1 MTEQLTFL
9 LDDLTN
15 ITAVT
20 KKEKIINVREQ
31 AQPFDIRNAH
41 AKHLSGRVGFAD
53 VLAIIP
59 CDVWSADE
67 LPRSVKQDN
76 HFDMYI
82 DYVTALWRYKR
93 AQDKSFFWDE
103 AEEICKAARESQE
116 PQALRIYFDSEFKPQ
131 FVTKYLEG

>member
-9 LDDLTN
+9 LDNLTN
-15 ITAVT
+15 ATAAIKN
-20 KKEKIINVREQ
+20 KKVIDAREQ

-41 AKHLSGRVGFAD
+41 AKHLPGHVGFAD

-67 LPRSVKQDN
+67 LPRSVRQDN

-82 DYVTALWRYKR
+82 DYVTALWRYRR
-93 AQDKSFFWDE
+93 AQDNSFFWDE
-103 AEEICKAARESQE
+103 AEEICKDARESQE
-116 PQALRIYFDSEFKPQ
+116 PQPLRIYFDSGFKPQ
-131 FVTKYLEG
+131 YVTKYLEG

>member
-15 ITAVT
+15 ITAETSDT
-20 KKEKIINVREQ
+20 KVINIRGQ
-31 AQPFDIRNAH
+31 AQPFNISDAH
-41 AKHLSGRVGFAD
+41 AKHLPGRVGFAD

-67 LPRSVKQDN
+67 LPRSVRQDN

-82 DYVTALWRYKR
+82 DYVTALWRYRR
-93 AQDKSFFWDE
+93 AQDKNFFWDE

-116 PQALRIYFDSEFKPQ
+116 PQPLRIYFDSGFKPQ
-131 FVTKYLEG
+131 YVIEYLEG

>member
-9 LDDLTN
+9 LDDLANT
-15 ITAVT
+15 TAAIKN
-20 KKEKIINVREQ
+20 KKVIDVREQ

-41 AKHLSGRVGFAD
+41 AKHLPGRVGFAD

-82 DYVTALWRYKR
+82 DYVTALWRYRR

-116 PQALRIYFDSEFKPQ
+116 PQPLRIYFDSGFKPQ
-131 FVTKYLEG
+131 YVTKYLEG

>member
-15 ITAVT
+15 TTAVT
-20 KKEKIINVREQ
+20 KNEKIINVRDK

-41 AKHLSGRVGFAD
+41 AKHLPGRVGFAD

-76 HFDMYI
+76 HFDMY
-82 DYVTALWRYKR
+82 
-93 AQDKSFFWDE
+93 
-103 AEEICKAARESQE
+103 
-116 PQALRIYFDSEFKPQ
+116 
-131 FVTKYLEG
+131 

>member
-1 MTEQLTFL
+1 MTEQLKFL

-20 KKEKIINVREQ
+20 KTEKIINVREQ
-31 AQPFDIRNAH
+31 AQPFDIRDAH
-41 AKHLSGRVGFAD
+41 AKHLPGRVGFAD

-82 DYVTALWRYKR
+82 DYVTALWRYRR
-93 AQDKSFFWDE
+93 AQDKNFFWDE

-116 PQALRIYFDSEFKPQ
+116 PQPLRIYFDSGFKPQ
-131 FVTKYLEG
+131 YVTKYLEG